1 MADPANSNLAGT
13 VIPLPTSDRRTG
25 DPLLGK
31 RLDGYAR
38 VVWMAF
44 WAAVFLPFVA
54 PFFDGFG
61 WSWPKVAQAF
71 EQMIEVGI
79 AFYGALVP
87 WYQLF
92 LLTLIGLFVLLKRL
106 ARAQF
111 PARDRPST
119 WSTLMAVRLLLFA
132 VSGVGLIVSVQ
143 KLAFFTDAVVQ
154 NPFVEPPADDR
165 PFRDTLLAELARAT
179 AAMDFDEVIQSALSR
194 GDIDHARAHVQAAR
208 LLGVTLQ
215 PATQQAYDA
224 ATNWSATLMRGSW
237 DAMRGAVTG
246 RSDSIAGLAGALAVD
261 LTPAGDIRDIAVQ
274 LGFTDQPD
282 ELILGLSVFGLALTA
297 LAYIVPQE
305 AVPVRTGKAALK
317 SASRF
322 ARVSTG
328 VGADIRRITTEAVDL
343 PAFRRAVRNGEITP
357 DLAARFVRKEG
368 VREIGQVSGDLY
380 DIGNVASTGTAL
392 AVLKQADTL
401 ADLPFYKR
409 VATAFGEGAE
419 SVVTI
424 LGKNTKRAF
433 RVYRAG
439 SHIAARIHG
448 FTAALI
454 ASITGLLLSLS
465 GSVSTF
471 LYKRVLKSAIIS

>member
-13 VIPLPTSDRRTG
+13 VIRLPRSDRRAR
-25 DPLLGK
+25 DPELGK
-31 RLDGYAR
+31 RLDNYAR
-38 VVWMAF
+38 IIWMAF

-54 PFFDGFG
+54 PFLDGFG

-71 EQMIEVGI
+71 EQMLEVGI
-79 AFYGALVP
+79 AFYGALTP
-87 WYQLF
+87 WYQLV
-92 LLTLIGLFVLLKRL
+92 LLVMIGLFVLLRRMAWMQLPKS
-106 ARAQF
+106 A
-111 PARDRPST
+111 RPST
-119 WSTLMAVRLLLFA
+119 WRALLTVRLLLFA
-132 VSGVGLIVSVQ
+132 VSATGLVISVQ

-154 NPFVEPPADDR
+154 NPFIEPPADNR

-179 AAMDFDEVIQSALSR
+179 AGMNFDQVIQDSLSR

-224 ATNWSATLMRGSW
+224 ATTWSTTLMRGSW
-237 DAMRGAVTG
+237 DALRGAVTG
-246 RSDSIAGLAGALAVD
+246 QSDSVAGLAGALAVD
-261 LTPAGDIRDIAVQ
+261 LTPVGDLRDIAIQ
-274 LGFTDQPD
+274 LGVNDKPD

-297 LAYIVPQE
+297 LAYIAPQE

-328 VGADIRRITTEAVDL
+328 VGSDIRRIATEAVDL
-343 PAFRRAVRNGEITP
+343 PSFRRAVRNGEVTP
-357 DLAARFVRKEG
+357 DMAARFVRKEG
-368 VREIGQVSGDLY
+368 VREIGQVSGELY
-380 DIGNVASTGTAL
+380 EIGNLASTGTAL
-392 AVLKQADTL
+392 AVLKHADTL

-409 VATAFGEGAE
+409 VAVAFGEGAE

-439 SHIAARIHG
+439 SHLAVRIHA
-448 FTAALI
+448 FTAGLI

-465 GSVSTF
+465 GSLSTF
-471 LYKRVLKSAIIS
+471 LYKRFLKWAVTF